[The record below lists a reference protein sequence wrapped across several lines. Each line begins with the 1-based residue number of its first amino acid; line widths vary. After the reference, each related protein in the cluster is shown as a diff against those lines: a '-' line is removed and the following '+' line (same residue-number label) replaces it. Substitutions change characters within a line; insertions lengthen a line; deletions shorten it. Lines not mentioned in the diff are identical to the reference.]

1 MKNLQLFVRKGQF
14 SAGQGRKNKET
25 NGQSAEIQL
34 NRPPLHTV
42 SNPGKNKYGSL
53 RKILNF
59 FDDITHVV
67 KKDYSIFH
75 ALPYL
80 FSPGLETVWSGGLFS

>member
-14 SAGQGRKNKET
+14 SAGQGRKKKET

-42 SNPGKNKYGSL
+42 SNPGENKYGSA
-53 RKILNF
+53 RKILYRQFFVSFVKMVKIRRSMNF
-59 FDDITHVV
+59 YAKF
-67 KKDYSIFH
+67 
-75 ALPYL
+75 
-80 FSPGLETVWSGGLFS
+80 